1 MTDRESPASLEAEK
15 AVLGAILLHSEVIHA
30 ASAIIDPSDF
40 FRQGHRILFETMLSL
55 PAPEIDLVALKHAL
69 GKHNLM
75 EECGGPAYITALVD
89 GVPRGTNVEHYAR
102 IIKEKAVL
110 RAIIDSASESLT
122 AAYAQDD
129 DPVTIID
136 AQFASLLTLSQHAT
150 GPGFQRVGLMLP
162 ALMAHLDELC
172 KPNSD
177 SWGERTGLTSLDR
190 VLRGLRPSK
199 LIVVGARPGVGKTS
213 LVMNAAMTVATRQ
226 AETETPKAVGV
237 FALEMSKIELLV
249 QLVAADARVN
259 IEDLVDNKLDQ
270 TDWSRVSQSY
280 ERLSRIPLE
289 IDDGTELT
297 LLTLRAKARR
307 LQIEHGLALLVVD
320 YLQLMQGHAN
330 RGGRKFQN
338 ENDELTAVS
347 RGLKVLAKDLAVPV
361 VVCSNLSRA
370 SESRDDRR
378 PQLSDLRGSGSIE
391 QDADVVILIHRP
403 DMYPPKKSAL
413 RRKTSDIVN
422 EEIERGVAELI
433 VAKNRGG
440 RMAIGKDVI
449 KVLFRKEFTK
459 FENLAL

>member
-1 MTDRESPASLEAEK
+1 
-15 AVLGAILLHSEVIHA
+15 
-30 ASAIIDPSDF
+30 
-40 FRQGHRILFETMLSL
+40 
-55 PAPEIDLVALKHAL
+55 
-69 GKHNLM
+69 
-75 EECGGPAYITALVD
+75 
-89 GVPRGTNVEHYAR
+89 
-102 IIKEKAVL
+102 
-110 RAIIDSASESLT
+110 
-122 AAYAQDD
+122 
-129 DPVTIID
+129 
-136 AQFASLLTLSQHAT
+136 
-150 GPGFQRVGLMLP
+150 
-162 ALMAHLDELC
+162 
-172 KPNSD
+172 
-177 SWGERTGLTSLDR
+177 
-190 VLRGLRPSK
+190 
-199 LIVVGARPGVGKTS
+199 
-213 LVMNAAMTVATRQ
+213 
-226 AETETPKAVGV
+226 
-237 FALEMSKIELLV
+237 
-249 QLVAADARVN
+249 
-259 IEDLVDNKLDQ
+259 
-270 TDWSRVSQSY
+270 
-280 ERLSRIPLE
+280 
-289 IDDGTELT
+289 
-297 LLTLRAKARR
+297 
-307 LQIEHGLALLVVD
+307 LLVVD

-370 SESRDDRR
+370 SEARDDRR